1 MEEFEQPLG
10 KFANTYGNGMVIDSN
25 YFLKNMIDSLSN
37 NIASVA
43 GGEFFTGVLGE
54 GILSELYNLDINH
67 FAIEINGV
75 LNDREKYYFGTP
87 KQMSKRMMEVQTD
100 LGLNMNKLKSS
111 TPVKKTIIEIRVVE
125 LFLESIFVT
134 IVFFMVLLSAMLI
147 YSLMISDVDER
158 TYEMG
163 MLRALGLRTVSIVQ
177 LLTIQSLLFSLPG
190 VFIGVTI
197 AAIANVIIRLF
208 VFLHSAASYS
218 FLFTVGSAML
228 GVWLGLAM
236 PLLTNIW
243 AIQRAL
249 AKNIRESLSIFSNE
263 VNEVVIKVIKLA
275 NYELS
280 LFEVF
285 IGITLSVMGI
295 LIYYIVPVAFLYDRL
310 EIFFILM
317 SVILVGMIIGLSLL

>member
-75 LNDREKYYFGTP
+75 LKDREEYYFGTP
-87 KQMSKRMMEVQTD
+87 KQMSERMMEVQNG

-111 TPVKKTIIEIRVVE
+111 TPVKETIIQIRVVE

-218 FLFTVGSAML
+218 FLFTVESTML
-228 GVWLGLAM
+228 GV
-236 PLLTNIW
+236 
-243 AIQRAL
+243 
-249 AKNIRESLSIFSNE
+249 
-263 VNEVVIKVIKLA
+263 
-275 NYELS
+275 
-280 LFEVF
+280 
-285 IGITLSVMGI
+285 
-295 LIYYIVPVAFLYDRL
+295 
-310 EIFFILM
+310 
-317 SVILVGMIIGLSLL
+317 